1 MTEVLANVALIA
13 LFIVIGGVFS
23 GTEMALVSLRES
35 QAKNLASRGKR
46 GEAVVALTSDP
57 NMFLSAVQI
66 GVTVSGFLS
75 AAFGGATL
83 SDALAPVFID
93 WGVPTGVAQT
103 LALVLIT
110 VAISYFSIVFGE
122 LASKRIAMQRAESVS
137 LAMAPFIASIARIL
151 RPVIWFL
158 GRSTDV
164 AVRLMGGDPKASRE
178 EVSDEELRQMVV
190 GSQTLGAE
198 ERHIVDEVFE
208 AGERTLREVMV
219 PRTEVDFLPGDM
231 PAYRAIREV
240 QGAPHS
246 RYPVTDGSRDTIVG
260 FLHVRD
266 LMDMDPSTRSTP
278 IKQLVRPVMS
288 LPDTVRV
295 LRALA
300 DMRRG
305 HSHLAI
311 VRDEYGGTAG
321 IVTLEDLVEELIG
334 DITDEYDVEENG
346 IHAELNDVD
355 GLTTLEAFAD
365 DFGYVLPEGPYDTVA
380 GYVMAQ
386 LGRVPTEGD
395 QIVVNLERDAEFDV
409 PAGHDMPP
417 KADAVFTVTELDGR
431 RAAWLSVRRVL
442 VDADGRPVVEPEG
455 VPEVVPEPSE
465 SPAETA

>member
-321 IVTLEDLVEELIG
+321 IVTLEDLVEEIVGELVDEHDALEAPGEDRWVMPGDTPVDEVERRINHKLPDGDFETLSGLLIHEVG
-334 DITDEYDVEENG
+334 DLPAEGDVIELTLEPTLG
-346 IHAELNDVD
+346 ERVLHAE
-355 GLTTLEAFAD
+355 A
-365 DFGYVLPEGPYDTVA
+365 
-380 GYVMAQ
+380 
-386 LGRVPTEGD
+386 RVVRFEILAIERHVPARVRVQFDEEGD
-395 QIVVNLERDAEFDV
+395 A
-409 PAGHDMPP
+409 
-417 KADAVFTVTELDGR
+417 
-431 RAAWLSVRRVL
+431 
-442 VDADGRPVVEPEG
+442 
-455 VPEVVPEPSE
+455 
-465 SPAETA
+465 